1 MSQRDNLTN
10 VRDLDGTQERDSENP
25 LTMSQRGNVKQSFP
39 GLAGASK
46 GIFDSLRMS
55 QRDNLEQSS
64 RNLDGTQE
72 RDSENPLTMSQ
83 RGNVKQSFPGLAGA
97 SKGIFDSLR
106 MSQRDNL
113 EQSSRNLDG
122 TQERDSEN
130 PLTMSQRGIEPR
142 SGGPQPPILSIR
154 LLGRVYVESR

>member
-1 MSQRDNLTN
+1 MGLKK
-10 VRDLDGTQERDSENP
+10 GISENP
-25 LTMSQRGNVKQSFP
+25 LRMSQRGNVKLSVP
-39 GLAGASK
+39 GLARASK

-106 MSQRDNL
+106 MSQR
-113 EQSSRNLDG
+113 
-122 TQERDSEN
+122 
-130 PLTMSQRGIEPR
+130 GIEPR